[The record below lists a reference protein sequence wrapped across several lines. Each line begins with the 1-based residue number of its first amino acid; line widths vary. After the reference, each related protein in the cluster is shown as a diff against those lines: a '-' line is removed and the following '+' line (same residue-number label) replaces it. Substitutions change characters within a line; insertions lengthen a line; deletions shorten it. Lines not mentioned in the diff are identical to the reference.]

1 MLQRSSLPS
10 TSTAE
15 IADTL
20 QRSFG
25 ERAWDRPGWQAL
37 PKLMPLPGTWQQY
50 LLACVALAV
59 VLGGLLLHVLLSVQI
74 ARADFQLRQLRD
86 AYGRVERQNSELVY
100 QIAQR
105 SSLAQMAQLAAAQ
118 GYAPATGRTYTV
130 RSSDALAGAAS
141 SAGSPATST
150 SLPQTAPTAADAA
163 AASSPAWLGQ
173 IGQWWKDTSQAAGAA
188 TAQLWRDITG
198 RME

>member
-25 ERAWDRPGWQAL
+25 ERAWERPGWRAW
-37 PKLMPLPGTWQQY
+37 PKLLPLPGTWQQY
-50 LLACVALAV
+50 LLACAALTV

-86 AYGRVERQNSELVY
+86 AYARVERQNSELVY

-118 GYAPATGRTYTV
+118 GYAPATGRTYAV
-130 RSSDALAGAAS
+130 RSSDILADAVS
-141 SAGSPATST
+141 SAGSSASA
-150 SLPQTAPTAADAA
+150 SLPQTPPTAADAA
-163 AASSPAWLGQ
+163 GAAPPAWLGQ
-173 IGQWWKDTSQAAGAA
+173 VGQWWADTSAGAGAA